1 MKVNDVIRIT
11 GGDRYSLIKSI
22 VYENEKYFLAVK
34 LKENND
40 FDLNSLLIFKECSDI
55 EGTYVKIVYDE
66 RIIKILNKIFSE
78 N

>member
-11 GGDRYSLIKSI
+11 GGDRYSLIKST

-40 FDLNSLLIFKECSDI
+40 FDLNGLLIFKECSDI

-66 RIIKILNKIFSE
+66 KIIKILNKIFSE

>member
-11 GGDRYSLIKSI
+11 GGDRYSLIKST
-22 VYENEKYFLAVK
+22 VYENEKYFLVVK